1 MDVLDKFFQQ
11 YAYKFDKGYPD
22 MNNEKDIALLESL
35 LSEIGFPVDLNEV
48 TEEDSP
54 NLPDNIIQ
62 LKQDIQSISGLDNV
76 TTVKTSGGRNYSFYV
91 KGIGDRDR
99 KERREVG
106 KKIIQSLPKNY
117 IIGDNNFNNEDVGP
131 AFNITINDVK
141 YKINIKGLGSSPF
154 DTDTDQKEGLV
165 IFMYNILNS
174 GKNLQPFNQ
183 ETISSN
189 VDILNDSI
197 DNSSLTKGID
207 SKALGAINS
216 LLKVLN
222 NSDLEKF
229 PVNKFK
235 NFNNPYSIA
244 SKINQ
249 DYPGEEIIRDGV
261 FNEARSMGQQIC
273 KIPADKWNPGD
284 IYVEIK
290 KPSTIPNTLEG
301 LNGLFVNDWGSK
313 DNDLVSISLKE
324 SASQPGRA
332 KSYFANF
339 KGDDGKLRDKEYNL
353 TKDELEWNVETAKE
367 NAKIQQDKFLNKVQG
382 EDIKLSGDGWNKLPE
397 DLKQL
402 IATYGSFKLMNF
414 LLDNSKRNNSR
425 DAILDL
431 VSYGLSLS
439 GVNPTFFKLRGNND
453 GSPSGDPTKFP
464 AGSTTSHN
472 SDPEIINSSKA
483 GGFQLKTDINT
494 VQGGKIT
501 DTKKYSH
508 RFRTSGGNQIS
519 IV

>member
-1 MDVLDKFFQQ
+1 M
-11 YAYKFDKGYPD
+11 
-22 MNNEKDIALLESL
+22 S
-35 LSEIGFPVDLNEV
+35 
-48 TEEDSP
+48 
-54 NLPDNIIQ
+54 
-62 LKQDIQSISGLDNV
+62 
-76 TTVKTSGGRNYSFYV
+76 
-91 KGIGDRDR
+91 
-99 KERREVG
+99 
-106 KKIIQSLPKNY
+106 
-117 IIGDNNFNNEDVGP
+117 
-131 AFNITINDVK
+131 
-141 YKINIKGLGSSPF
+141 
-154 DTDTDQKEGLV
+154 
-165 IFMYNILNS
+165 
-174 GKNLQPFNQ
+174 
-183 ETISSN
+183 
-189 VDILNDSI
+189 
-197 DNSSLTKGID
+197 
-207 SKALGAINS
+207 
-216 LLKVLN
+216 KVLN

-244 SKINQ
+244 LKINQ

-324 SASQPGRA
+324 SSSQPGRA

-339 KGDDGKLRDKEYNL
+339 KGDDGKLRDQEYNL
-353 TKDELEWNVETAKE
+353 TKDELGWDIETAKE
-367 NAKIQQDKFLNKVQG
+367 NTKIQQDKFLNKVQG

-453 GSPSGDPTKFP
+453 GSPSSDPTKFP

-494 VQGGKIT
+494 VQGGEVT
-501 DTKKYSH
+501 DTKKYKH

>member
-1 MDVLDKFFQQ
+1 MDSITKYLNKI
-11 YAYKFDKGYPD
+11 AYKFPKGYPD
-22 MNNEKDIALLESL
+22 MNNDQDVLLLESI
-35 LSEIGFPVDLNEV
+35 LSEIGFPIDLNEV
-48 TEEDSP
+48 SEEDSP

-76 TTVKTSGGRNYSFYV
+76 TTVKTGGGKNYSFYV
-91 KGIGDRDR
+91 KGVGDRDR
-99 KERREVG
+99 KERREIG
-106 KKIIQSLPKNY
+106 KKITQNLPKKY
-117 IIGDNNFNNEDVGP
+117 IISDNNFSNEDIGP
-131 AFNITINDVK
+131 AFNVTIDGVK

-165 IFMYNILNS
+165 ILMYNILNS

-197 DNSSLTKGID
+197 DNSSLFKGID
-207 SKALGAINS
+207 GKALGAIKS
-216 LLKVLN
+216 LLKILN

-244 SKINQ
+244 SKVNQ
-249 DYPGEEIIRDGV
+249 DYPGEEFIRDGV
-261 FNEARSMGQQIC
+261 FNEIRAMGQQIC

-284 IYVEIK
+284 IYIK
-290 KPSTIPNTLEG
+290 IKNPPQIPDTLEG
-301 LNGLFVNDWGSK
+301 LNGLFVNNWGGK

-324 SASQPGRA
+324 SSSQPGRA

-339 KGDDGKLRDKEYNL
+339 KGDDGKLRDQEYNL
-353 TKDELEWNVETAKE
+353 TKDELGWSIETAKE
-367 NAKIQQDKFLNKVQG
+367 NTQIQQDKFLNKVQG

-439 GVNPTFFKLRGNND
+439 GVNPTFFKLKGNND
-453 GSPSGDPTKFP
+453 GSPSSDPTIFP

-494 VQGGKIT
+494 VQGGEIT

>member
-1 MDVLDKFFQQ
+1 MKVFDQFFTKF
-11 YAYKFDKGYPD
+11 AYKFPKGYPD
-22 MNNEKDIALLESL
+22 MNNDQDVLLLESI
-35 LSEIGFPVDLNEV
+35 LSEIGFPIDLNEV
-48 TEEDSP
+48 SEEDSP

-76 TTVKTSGGRNYSFYV
+76 TTVKTGGGKNYSFYV
-91 KGIGDRDR
+91 KGVGDRDR
-99 KERREVG
+99 KERREIG
-106 KKIIQSLPKNY
+106 KKITQNLPKKY
-117 IIGDNNFNNEDVGP
+117 IISDNNFSNEDIGP
-131 AFNITINDVK
+131 AFNVTIDGVK

-165 IFMYNILNS
+165 ILMYNILNS

-197 DNSSLTKGID
+197 DNSSLFKGID
-207 SKALGAINS
+207 GKALGAIKS
-216 LLKVLN
+216 LLKILN

-244 SKINQ
+244 SKVNQ
-249 DYPGEEIIRDGV
+249 DYPGEEFIRDGV
-261 FNEARSMGQQIC
+261 FNEIRAMGQQIC

-284 IYVEIK
+284 IYIK
-290 KPSTIPNTLEG
+290 IKNPPQIPDTLEG
-301 LNGLFVNDWGSK
+301 LNGLFVNNWGGK

-324 SASQPGRA
+324 SSSQPGRA

-339 KGDDGKLRDKEYNL
+339 KGDDGKLRDQEYNL
-353 TKDELEWNVETAKE
+353 TKDELGWSIETAKE
-367 NAKIQQDKFLNKVQG
+367 NTQIQQDKFLNKVQG

-439 GVNPTFFKLRGNND
+439 GVNPTFFKLKGNND
-453 GSPSGDPTKFP
+453 GSPSSDPTIFP

-494 VQGGKIT
+494 VQGGEIT